1 MINQSLLCGGIFLDG
16 IMITGGR
23 PLSGSIRVQGSKN
36 AALPVL
42 AGTIL
47 HRGRTVI
54 WNCPRI
60 TDVFWTVRILEE
72 LGCSVD
78 FTGNRLEVDSTKAE
92 GIQITENLGGRLRSS
107 ILFLGA
113 LLGRNKKAVLP
124 YPGGCTIGKRPIDLH
139 CQAMKQLGARIEER
153 DGLLTAETKSL
164 KGNKIKFPFPSVGA
178 AENAILAGVLTE
190 GITEI
195 TGGAKE
201 PEVLELCRFLNE
213 KGAKILKNAD
223 GTLKIYGVSK
233 LKDSSFTL
241 MPDRIVAGT
250 SVFAAAAAGGEVF
263 LENAPAEQ
271 MKAVVETV
279 SNMGMKVKASG
290 SGMLVEAPEVLKPA
304 GMVRTAPYPG
314 FPTDLQSPLMA
325 ASVFAK
331 GETTVE
337 ETIFESRFQT
347 AGQLRKMGAEILEEG
362 KRAVISG
369 KGYLQGAQV
378 EAAELRGGAAL
389 VLAGLGAKG
398 VTNVWNTEY
407 ISRGYEDICR
417 DFRQLGAAASKARK
431 PEIG

>member
-139 CQAMKQLGARIEER
+139 CQPKQ
-153 DGLLTAETKSL
+153 
-164 KGNKIKFPFPSVGA
+164 
-178 AENAILAGVLTE
+178 
-190 GITEI
+190 
-195 TGGAKE
+195 
-201 PEVLELCRFLNE
+201 
-213 KGAKILKNAD
+213 
-223 GTLKIYGVSK
+223 
-233 LKDSSFTL
+233 
-241 MPDRIVAGT
+241 
-250 SVFAAAAAGGEVF
+250 
-263 LENAPAEQ
+263 
-271 MKAVVETV
+271 KA
-279 SNMGMKVKASG
+279 
-290 SGMLVEAPEVLKPA
+290 
-304 GMVRTAPYPG
+304 
-314 FPTDLQSPLMA
+314 
-325 ASVFAK
+325 
-331 GETTVE
+331 
-337 ETIFESRFQT
+337 
-347 AGQLRKMGAEILEEG
+347 
-362 KRAVISG
+362 
-369 KGYLQGAQV
+369 
-378 EAAELRGGAAL
+378 
-389 VLAGLGAKG
+389 
-398 VTNVWNTEY
+398 
-407 ISRGYEDICR
+407 
-417 DFRQLGAAASKARK
+417 
-431 PEIG
+431 